1 MFAWPIQWSNIG
13 IHLQVEEG
21 NWLHNMQFIFHMS
34 TVTHILYIINW
45 GTYTNDDDDD
55 LHAVQTNFSWAIS
68 PTLLNEKFSNVFS
81 FSHWLSAISLLL
93 SCKFAAKLFWL
104 NTRTP
109 KSFDVPHIFWFI
121 KNLHVAKSTDQY
133 VITLFIYPLDII
145 DYFLLLAVVSSL
157 SAWKVHLLS
166 FPWQIRTLCAS
177 SFPCLH
183 AIWAMW
189 ESDVYIFL
197 FCLIPF
203 RY

>member
-1 MFAWPIQWSNIG
+1 VVKHWNPLTSRRRELTPQHAIYFPHEHCDTYSLHHQLGHIHKWWWWWS
-13 IHLQVEEG
+13 
-21 NWLHNMQFIFHMS
+21 
-34 TVTHILYIINW
+34 
-45 GTYTNDDDDD
+45 
-55 LHAVQTNFSWAIS
+55 AVQTNFSWAIS